1 MSNGIKS
8 RVEDLKASF
17 GRMSARERRM
27 VGALAGTFACLVVL
41 AIGYWISSS
50 LDELEER
57 NQEIRQILRD
67 IDKNRDEIVGQRQRL
82 AALEVRMGHAPLDLN
97 TYVDR
102 ATSAVGISIAESD
115 ETTPVPAD
123 QYTRR
128 GLRIRLTKVT
138 IAQLATLL
146 KKLEEEQ
153 AHIVQVTALSVNTR
167 WNRNQELDVDLEV
180 STYDRNRKDAR
191 SAPSQRGGRS

>member
-8 RVEDLKASF
+8 RFEDLKTSF
-17 GRMSARERRM
+17 ERMSARERRM
-27 VGALAGTFACLVVL
+27 VGALAGVFVGIIVL
-41 AIGYWISSS
+41 GVGYWISSS
-50 LDELEER
+50 LDEIEEH
-57 NQEIRQILRD
+57 NQEIRTVLRK
-67 IDKNRDEIVGQRQRL
+67 IEKNRGEIVAQRQRL

-97 TYVDR
+97 SYVDK
-102 ATSAVGISIAESD
+102 ATSAVGVSIAESD

-128 GLRIRLTKVT
+128 GLRIRLNKVS
-138 IAQLATLL
+138 ISQLGALL

-167 WNRNQELDVDLEV
+167 WNRNQELDIDLEV
-180 STYDRNRKDAR
+180 STYDRNRKQAGK
-191 SAPSQRGGRS
+191 STKKGGRS